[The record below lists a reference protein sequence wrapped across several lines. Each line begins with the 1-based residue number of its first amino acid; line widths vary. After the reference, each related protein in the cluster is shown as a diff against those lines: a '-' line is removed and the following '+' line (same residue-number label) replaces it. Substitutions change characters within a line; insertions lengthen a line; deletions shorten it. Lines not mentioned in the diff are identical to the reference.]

1 MNFQQSNDIEEPY
14 LQQEIILGMAVG
26 LGMLLMGISDVV
38 GMLLVSLGVLSVA
51 GIYFLRLFYS
61 IKERGEAIQCWFS
74 WLNNGALILAV
85 AGILILM
92 LMNAYHQPVF
102 YTVLAILCVGLLAN
116 GILLRYN
123 IRGMMHITAQLRLV
137 IALVIL
143 MVFFFL

>member
-1 MNFQQSNDIEEPY
+1 
-14 LQQEIILGMAVG
+14 
-26 LGMLLMGISDVV
+26 MLLMVV
-38 GMLLVSLGVLSVA
+38 SETFGMLLVTVGVISVA
-51 GIYFLRLFYS
+51 GIYFWRIYTS
-61 IKERGEAIQCWFS
+61 IKDRGKSVPCCFTWF
-74 WLNNGALILAV
+74 NNGAMILAV

-137 IALVIL
+137 IALLLLV
-143 MVFFFL
+143 VFFLL

>member
-1 MNFQQSNDIEEPY
+1 MNFLQTNDIEEPY

-38 GMLLVSLGVLSVA
+38 GILLVSLGVLSVA

-61 IKERGEAIQCWFS
+61 IKERREAIQCWFS

-85 AGILILM
+85 AGILMLM
-92 LMNAYHQPVF
+92 LMDAFHRPVF
-102 YTVLAILCVGLLAN
+102 FTALALLGMVLLAN
-116 GILLRYN
+116 GLFLRHK
-123 IRGMMHITAQLRLV
+123 IKGVAHITAQLRLV

-143 MVFFFL
+143 LVSFLL